1 MMYCFL
7 LSLLSIILL
16 ISVAHSSD
24 FRTFSIKF
32 SGPSIGEILTPTQV
46 KGFEVIIKI
55 IKTKY
60 TDDYPVQVETGCK
73 VLDQRLS
80 RDRRRL
86 QRSLNLRSLEND
98 MQNYYLDID
107 FSMSWSSNSNIIV
120 DQSIYANEFFT
131 FMNSEEGYK
140 TISEYMRELGLRIE
154 HVYPLRIIETNLI
167 NIASALPPITDPTH
181 QPSLIIERFSIT
193 LIGDDLGKLSINQL
207 TAFEVFLELFTSSYG
222 FNGGEPNVSTAC
234 EVASQELSLTLLRQ
248 RRRNMIEIVKSIV
261 TQQHRDL
268 TTTFASNFK
277 YYLDIKFS
285 MMWTTS
291 LRDIDLNVDNYL
303 KDFMTFVN
311 SDIGMRS
318 LREKL
323 IAVGVLVD
331 DISAL
336 RIVHNP
342 I

>member
-1 MMYCFL
+1 MYCFL
-7 LSLLSIILL
+7 LSLLSIIRL

-86 QRSLNLRSLEND
+86 QRSLNLRSLESGTHD
-98 MQNYYLDID
+98 YYLDVD
-107 FSMSWSSNSNIIV
+107 FSMSWSSNSNIII
-120 DQSIYANEFFT
+120 DQSIYANEFVT

-140 TISEYMRELGLRIE
+140 TISEYMKELGIRIE
-154 HVYPLRIIETNLI
+154 HVYPLRVIEPNLI
-167 NIASALPPITDPTH
+167 NVASALPPITDPTH

-193 LIGDDLGKLSINQL
+193 LIGDDLGKLSSDQL
-207 TAFEVFLELFTSSYG
+207 TAFEVFLELYTSSYG
-222 FNGGEPNVSTAC
+222 VNGGEPNVSTAC
-234 EVASQELSLTLLRQ
+234 EVSSQELSLTLLRQ
-248 RRRNMIEIVKSIV
+248 RRRNMIETAKSAI
-261 TQQHRDL
+261 TQQERDL
-268 TTTFASNFK
+268 STTSNFK
-277 YYLDIKFS
+277 YYLDVKFA
-285 MMWTTS
+285 MMWTTF
-291 LRDIDLNVDNYL
+291 LRDIDLSANNYL
-303 KDFMTFVN
+303 NDFMTFVN
-311 SDIGMRS
+311 SDVGMRS

-323 IAVGVLVD
+323 IAVGVVVD